1 MDDKFSVN
9 LLCRGQSLTWAGSR
23 LCLKYSIFL
32 CQSVALQLKTNMR
45 FYFSVQQ
52 FFFGPIASKGQPTIT
67 KGNSLRLTN
76 SFNSYWRQKEQKDT
90 LLISELSPSTTLRFS
105 LSAKVSLLAN
115 QSHQKGPF
123 LTLRAQCL
131 TISRPPH
138 ICLSLSSLTLSF
150 CILHSYVFFCPLS
163 LVCCPPVV
171 HLVCPPCRRCLRRPS
186 TTRD

>member
-1 MDDKFSVN
+1 MGRVTPLPQIFHLSLSICCTATKNKPRKDN
-9 LLCRGQSLTWAGSR
+9 LPYNYQR
-23 LCLKYSIFL
+23 
-32 CQSVALQLKTNMR
+32 
-45 FYFSVQQ
+45 YF
-52 FFFGPIASKGQPTIT
+52 
-67 KGNSLRLTN
+67 LRLTN

-105 LSAKVSLLAN
+105 LSAKFSLLAN